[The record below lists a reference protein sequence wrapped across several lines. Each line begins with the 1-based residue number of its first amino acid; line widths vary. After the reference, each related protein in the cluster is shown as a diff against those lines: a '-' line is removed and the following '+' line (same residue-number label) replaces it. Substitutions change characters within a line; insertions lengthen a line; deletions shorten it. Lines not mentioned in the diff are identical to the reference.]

1 MPAMNKK
8 LPTGV
13 IKQKKYYRTTNN
25 FTQINM
31 TILNYLN
38 YDLRMSATNRN
49 DSHKTAHI
57 SKRIS

>member
-31 TILNYLN
+31 TILNL
-38 YDLRMSATNRN
+38 S
-49 DSHKTAHI
+49 
-57 SKRIS
+57 